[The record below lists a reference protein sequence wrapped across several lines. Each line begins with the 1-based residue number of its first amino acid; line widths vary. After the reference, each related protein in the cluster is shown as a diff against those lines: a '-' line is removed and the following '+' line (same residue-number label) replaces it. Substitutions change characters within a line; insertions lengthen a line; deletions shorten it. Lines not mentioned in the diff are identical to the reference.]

1 MMSPLGKTVKK
12 VQSPQASF
20 RPGFLPSLEGL
31 RAVASLG
38 IIGTHVAF
46 QTGHDTGA
54 LWERVLGR
62 FDFFVAV
69 FFALSGFLLWRSHRA
84 GFGGVPSHAAS
95 RRPDNSIFAGW
106 LKYYRKRIAR
116 IMPAYWVVVIVV
128 MAFLPVGW
136 GANWRTWLT
145 NLSLTQIYFPNSL
158 HGGLTHLWSLSVEV
172 AFYIALPFFAVAL
185 ASINPHEKQLTRVAV
200 IAAFGALSWGWVFLP
215 LQYPEGV
222 NPHIQPAA
230 YFSWFATGMIL
241 AELESLKGRTDQRA
255 RRLVATLE
263 KWAYRRWIWL
273 ALAVAALVLA
283 AELGP
288 EGLVELT
295 NWEYIR
301 RQWCGLV
308 FGAAIIG
315 PWALAPKSQLFEHP
329 VMQALGRWS
338 YSIFLWHVAMLS
350 LAFPLLGV
358 PMFSGHIVGVAIVTV
373 GLSIPIAAASYALV
387 EEPARRFL
395 GRVWVNK

>member
-1 MMSPLGKTVKK
+1 MSILRKTVKE
-12 VQSPQASF
+12 VQSPSASF
-20 RPGFLPSLEGL
+20 RPGFLPALEGL
-31 RAVASLG
+31 RAIASLG

-69 FFALSGFLLWRSHRA
+69 FFALSGFLLWRSHRT
-84 GFGGVPSHAAS
+84 GFGGVPSRDAL
-95 RRPDNSIFAGW
+95 RRSDGGVFAGW
-106 LKYYRKRIAR
+106 MKYYRKRIAR

-145 NLSLTQIYFPNSL
+145 NLTLTQIYFPNSL

-172 AFYIALPFFAVAL
+172 AFYIALPVFAMAL
-185 ASINPHEKQLTRVAV
+185 IRIDPHRKQLLRVV
-200 IAAFGALSWGWVFLP
+200 IIAFLAALSWGWVFLP
-215 LQYPEGV
+215 LPYPEGV

-230 YFSWFATGMIL
+230 YFSWFATGMIF
-241 AELESLKGRTDQRA
+241 AELESLRGRSDESA
-255 RRLVATLE
+255 RRLVATME
-263 KWAYRRWIWL
+263 KWGYRRWIWL
-273 ALAVAALVLA
+273 ALATGALILA
-283 AELGP
+283 SMLGP

-295 NWEYIR
+295 NWEFTR
-301 RQWCGLV
+301 RHWCGLI

-315 PWALAPKSQLFEHP
+315 PWALAPKSSFFEHP

-338 YSIFLWHVAMLS
+338 YGIFLWHIAMLS

-358 PMFSGHIVGVAIVTV
+358 PMFSGYIVVVALATV
-373 GLSIPIAAASYALV
+373 GLSIPAAAASYALV